1 MSSVGYYYIC
11 LILQN
16 QRLNPKSLNFSGS
29 LPELTVPSVIVKGDG
44 FSYIIGCLYTT
55 KEDDAMDLAEF
66 SYVLIN
72 NDVKIKLNGKSTEN
86 SFSTFQLPES
96 RFIIPGEYQ
105 CLIEALG
112 LYNESILSPSS
123 PYIQM
128 PGRYTEKCVQ
138 IF

>member
-1 MSSVGYYYIC
+1 MHCVSYYYIC

-16 QRLNPKSLNFSGS
+16 QSLSLNFSGS
-29 LPELTVPSVIVKGDG
+29 LPELTAPSVIVKGDG
-44 FSYIIGCLYTT
+44 FSYITGCVYTT
-55 KEDDAMDLAEF
+55 KENDGMDLAEF
-66 SYVLIN
+66 SYLLIN

-105 CLIEALG
+105 CLIEAPG

-123 PYIQM
+123 QYIQM
-128 PGRYTEKCVQ
+128 PGRYTEKTVQ